1 MFEEADRDSDGL
13 INTNEFYRVMRKRED
28 PLDDWSS
35 DEDEWLIIWIFLEL
49 YLIIKIF
56 LEFIKNYKLFYGL
69 LII

>member
-35 DEDEWLIIWIFLEL
+35 DEDE
-49 YLIIKIF
+49 
-56 LEFIKNYKLFYGL
+56 
-69 LII
+69 

>member
-56 LEFIKNYKLFYGL
+56 LEFIKNYKFFYGL